1 MAIADYI
8 NNHNTRLK
16 QVENLIPDPTTLA
29 ETEIP
34 LRLIG
39 DLIMKAIYQY
49 SIISGSHV
57 SDIIKLPY
65 FGVMEPIMAT
75 LRKAG
80 LIEFEGSEGLG
91 DMAYR
96 WVLTDKGR
104 ERAREILD
112 HSTYL
117 GPAPVSLEKYR
128 NMVRAQTVNNIRVVP
143 SQVKN
148 ALADMVIS
156 DEMLELVGPAINTG
170 HSIFLYGSAGNGKT
184 FLSEHIARL
193 LSGDIYIPYAIE
205 ADGFVIKVFDPNV
218 HDLNGEPLDHF
229 DPNNANLEKRID
241 ARWTLCKRPVVTVGG
256 ELTMNNLDL
265 IYDEAFHFYE
275 APLQLKANG
284 GMFLIDDF
292 GRQQMRPRDLLNRW
306 IVPLEKR
313 LDFLSLINGKK
324 IEVPFD
330 EFILFS
336 TNLAPRDL
344 VDEAFL
350 RRIQNKIEVHN
361 PTFDEYRE
369 IMKRNCELLGVPYS
383 EDGMVYLLKEHYVK
397 PKRELR
403 SCQPRDL
410 LKQIIGIA
418 AYQGVAPH
426 LSRELIDPAAAS
438 YFVEL

>member
-1 MAIADYI
+1 MAIADF
-8 NNHNTRLK
+8 NTNSIRMK
-16 QVENLIPDPTTLA
+16 QVEGLIPAPNNLA
-29 ETEIP
+29 DTDIP
-34 LRLIG
+34 VRLIG
-39 DLIMKAIYQY
+39 DLVLKAIHQY
-49 SIISGSHV
+49 SIISVSLL
-57 SDIIKLPY
+57 SDIIKLPF
-65 FGVMEPIMAT
+65 FGVIEAALET
-75 LRKAG
+75 LRRAELVEVG
-80 LIEFEGSEGLG
+80 GSEGLG
-91 DMAYR
+91 EMTYQ
-96 WVLTDKGR
+96 WVLTAKGR
-104 ERAREILD
+104 ERAKEILD
-112 HSTYL
+112 HSTYV

-128 NMVRAQTVNNIRVVP
+128 RMVRAQTINNIRVVP
-143 SQVKN
+143 AQVKTVM
-148 ALADMVIS
+148 ADMVVS
-156 DEMLELVGPAINTG
+156 DEMLELIGPAVNTG
-170 HSIFLYGSAGNGKT
+170 QSIFLYGAAGNGKT
-184 FLSEHIARL
+184 FLSEHIAKL
-193 LSGDIYIPYAIE
+193 LSGDIFIPYAVE
-205 ADGFVIKVFDPNV
+205 ADGFIIKVFDPNI
-218 HDLNGEPLDHF
+218 HETSGEPFSHF
-229 DPNNANLEKRID
+229 DPTNLESRVD
-241 ARWTLCKRPVVTVGG
+241 NRWALCRRPVVVVGG

-265 IYDEAFHFYE
+265 IYDDNFHFYE
-275 APLQLKANG
+275 APFQLKANG

-330 EFILFS
+330 EFIVFS

-369 IMKRNCELLGVPYS
+369 IMKRNCELQGVPYN

-418 AYQGVAPH
+418 AYQGVAPR

>member
-1 MAIADYI
+1 MAPGDYTS
-8 NNHNTRLK
+8 NRNTRLR
-16 QVENLIPDPTTLA
+16 QVEGLIPAPTTLA
-29 ETEIP
+29 EAEIP
-34 LRLIG
+34 SRLIG
-39 DLIMKAIYQY
+39 DLIIKAIYQNN
-49 SIISGSHV
+49 IISASQI
-57 SDIIKLPY
+57 SDIVKLPF
-65 FGVMEPIMAT
+65 FGVLEPVLVT
-75 LRKAG
+75 LRKAE
-80 LIEFEGSEGLG
+80 LIEVSGSEGLG
-91 DMAYR
+91 DMGYQ
-96 WVLTDKGR
+96 WCLTPKGR
-104 ERAREILD
+104 DRVKEVLE

-117 GPAPVSLEKYR
+117 GPAPVSLESYR
-128 NMVRAQTVNNIRVVP
+128 NMVRVQTVSNVRVLPAQLKKV
-143 SQVKN
+143 
-148 ALADMVIS
+148 LADMVIS
-156 DEMLELVGPAINTG
+156 EEMMELIGPAINTG
-170 HSIFLYGSAGNGKT
+170 HSIFLYGAAGNGKT
-184 FLSEHIARL
+184 FLSDHIAKML
-193 LSGDIYIPYAIE
+193 TGEIYIPYAIE
-205 ADGFVIKVFDPNV
+205 ADGFIIKVFDPNI
-218 HDLNGEPLDHF
+218 HELTSEPVLQF
-229 DPNNANLEKRID
+229 EPNNLEKRID
-241 ARWTLCKRPVVTVGG
+241 SRWALCKRPVVVVGG

-265 IYDEAFHFYE
+265 IYDETFHFYE
-275 APLQLKANG
+275 APFQLKANG

-313 LDFLSLINGKK
+313 LDFLSMINGKK

-330 EFILFS
+330 EFIVFS

-369 IMKRNCELLGVPYS
+369 IMKRNCELQGVPYS

-403 SCQPRDL
+403 ACQPRDL

-418 AYQGVAPH
+418 AYQGVAPR